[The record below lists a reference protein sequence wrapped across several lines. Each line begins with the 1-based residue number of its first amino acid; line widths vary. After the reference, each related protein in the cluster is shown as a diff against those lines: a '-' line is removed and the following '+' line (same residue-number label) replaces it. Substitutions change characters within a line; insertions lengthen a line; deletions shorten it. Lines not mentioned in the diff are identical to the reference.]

1 MAFKQISLGDLLKN
15 KEKSQAEN
23 VKDSAL
29 GVTIDNSS
37 LAKKLNIPITKIRR
51 WTKEVLPPDSKAVR
65 RSGFK
70 RDITVRDGLKIFL
83 TGYLV
88 SEMGFGFVDA
98 KRLLKEI
105 FPNVEKLITHS
116 SPTAGTIWF
125 AFLTR
130 QRRWYWWPA
139 SGAGEFQ
146 MIIDEASKQGV
157 WNLRVLNIYDLIVH
171 YLRSVLGDH
180 GDLLDQLLKNMSVA
194 QQ

>member
-1 MAFKQISLGDLLKN
+1 MAFKQVDPRTLLKG
-15 KEKSQAEN
+15 KEKPQAEN
-23 VKDSAL
+23 VKESAL
-29 GVTIDNSS
+29 GVSIDNSS
-37 LAKKLNIPITKIRR
+37 LAKKLDIPVTKIRR

-70 RDITVRDGLKIFL
+70 RDITVREGLKIFL

-105 FPNVEKLITHS
+105 FPNVEKLITHTN
-116 SPTAGTIWF
+116 PAGATMWF
-125 AFLTR
+125 AFLSR

-139 SGAGEFQ
+139 SDAGEFQ
-146 MIIDEASKQGV
+146 MIIEEASKKEV
-157 WNLRVLNIYDLIVH
+157 CNLRVLNIYDLTVR
-171 YLRSVLGDH
+171 YLRCVLSDH

-194 QQ
+194 QR